1 MGQQHHMAH
10 KRMGQASRRVLLL
23 SDGILNSLLLGSNVV
38 LVLFLLG
45 GDEVLVLLFLS
56 LHEFLAL
63 LLGLS
68 EGLLLGL
75 TDFAN
80 LLGGHAVWAVWVGA
94 RVAIAGVAIRA
105 RVAIAACVSVWEEA
119 HCGVGVPH

>member
-1 MGQQHHMAH
+1 MG
-10 KRMGQASRRVLLL
+10 RASRRAP
-23 SDGILNSLLLGSNVV
+23 SPWRCILNSLLLGSNIV
-38 LVLFLLG
+38 LVLLLLG
-45 GDEVLVLLFLS
+45 GDEVLVLLLLR

-80 LLGGHAVWAVWVGA
+80 LLGGHAIWSVWIGA
-94 RVAIAGVAIRA
+94 RVAVAGVSIRA
-105 RVAIAACVSVWEEA
+105 RVAVAA
-119 HCGVGVPH
+119 